1 MDDNVCE
8 LSIEETNKLRE
19 KLGLKKLE
27 ITKDNVKKNE
37 DHDDEKA
44 GKNKRKN
51 SSNNKTKQIEKEEEH
66 DEHVK
71 NTKKK
76 KQKIKTISEDY
87 KDDVN
92 DVEAWIN
99 KTRNTMNQ
107 RLEQDELKYSDD
119 ENEEQSYNKK
129 NKKKKKKNSNDND
142 NDNENE
148 NFVSKVKV
156 EHKNEDITEDMILT
170 LKDQNILNSDQ
181 EDCLINE
188 ELKKK
193 NMKSLLSKKDDNY
206 WTKNYYDPLSYY
218 DDNNNNNNNN
228 LADNSSMQML
238 PKYKDEKHSFDVNV
252 TYEKTQTKYKHEKD
266 TEKKKKKKYKNENNS
281 ISNNKNESHETNHMV
296 QLKKRKIKN
305 INKRKKEEDAWD
317 FLYND
322 NTEEDNQ
329 ESDTTNK
336 YDESKRK
343 EKILRHRRD
352 ERDERDEQV
361 EKVEQDEQEQ
371 NVDILNDVINKI
383 KEEQMDM
390 DINYFD
396 NPFSDN
402 EDDKELYE
410 LLQKGNNLQKRK
422 KEKNYENELLKY
434 IVVNEDEKSQ
444 KNKNKDKDNDHSD
457 EDEDD
462 DDDDD
467 DNHNHYN
474 SNNVIKLTNTS
485 EFCKNISLPLD
496 VLENEKKLKS
506 KKKTSNAKEG
516 DNHLNDEYNSSN
528 KNILEENIN
537 EDILKNTFLEN
548 EEDHNDDNSSEL
560 HGVSEIF
567 NEVKLDEGLF
577 GALEYLKTKGE
588 LNMED
593 KIYRNPE
600 NKPLHM
606 STDKDDIKLDYKNEF
621 GKVMTPK
628 ESFRYISWIFHGKKQ
643 GKNKLEKKIKRL
655 EIERRYKENPIDS
668 LPTLNVLKKYQQTQ
682 KKSYFTLSNNN

>member
-19 KLGLKKLE
+19 KLGLKKLD
-27 ITKDNVKKNE
+27 ITKDKVKKNE
-37 DHDDEKA
+37 DHNDEKER
-44 GKNKRKN
+44 KNKRRS

-66 DEHVK
+66 EEQVQD
-71 NTKKK
+71 TKKK

-87 KDDVN
+87 KDDIN

-107 RLEQDELKYSDD
+107 RLEHDEIKYSDD
-119 ENEEQSYNKK
+119 ENEEQSFNKK
-129 NKKKKKKNSNDND
+129 NKKRKKKNSND
-142 NDNENE
+142 NE

-170 LKDQNILNSDQ
+170 LKDQNVLNSDQ

-193 NMKSLLSKKDDNY
+193 NMKSLLSKKDDSY

-228 LADNSSMQML
+228 NNIDDNSSMQML
-238 PKYKDEKHSFDVNV
+238 PKYKDEKHSFDVNI
-252 TYEKTQTKYKHEKD
+252 TYEKTQTEYKHEKD
-266 TEKKKKKKYKNENNS
+266 TEKKKKKEYKNENKS
-281 ISNNKNESHETNHMV
+281 INNNIEQSHETNHVV

-322 NTEEDNQ
+322 NNTEEDNQ
-329 ESDTTNK
+329 ESYTTNK
-336 YDESKRK
+336 HDESKKK
-343 EKILRHRRD
+343 EKILQQKRHEHD
-352 ERDERDEQV
+352 E
-361 EKVEQDEQEQ
+361 KDEQEQ

-422 KEKNYENELLKY
+422 KQKNYENELLKY
-434 IVVNEDEKSQ
+434 IVVNEDEK
-444 KNKNKDKDNDHSD
+444 NKNKVNDNNKNNNNNNHS
-457 EDEDD
+457 
-462 DDDDD
+462 DDDD
-467 DNHNHYN
+467 DNDNDNDNNNNNHYYN

-506 KKKTSNAKEG
+506 KKKSADAKEV
-516 DNHLNDEYNSSN
+516 DNHLNDEYDSLN

-668 LPTLNVLKKYQQTQ
+668 LPTLNVLKKYQQMQ

>member
-66 DEHVK
+66 DEHVQ
-71 NTKKK
+71 NTTKK
-76 KQKIKTISEDY
+76 KQKIKSISEDY

-107 RLEQDELKYSDD
+107 RLEQDEIKYSDD

-129 NKKKKKKNSNDND
+129 NKKKKKKNSND
-142 NDNENE
+142 NE

-170 LKDQNILNSDQ
+170 LKDQNVLNSDQ

-218 DDNNNNNNNN
+218 DDNNNNNNN
-228 LADNSSMQML
+228 LVDNSSMKML

-266 TEKKKKKKYKNENNS
+266 TERKKKKNEYNNENNS
-281 ISNNKNESHETNHMV
+281 IRNNKNENHETNHMV

-336 YDESKRK
+336 LDESKKK
-343 EKILRHRRD
+343 EKILRQRRD
-352 ERDERDEQV
+352 ERDEHYEHDERDGRDGRDGR
-361 EKVEQDEQEQ
+361 DEQEQ
-371 NVDILNDVINKI
+371 NIDILNDVINKI

-390 DINYFD
+390 DINYFV

-444 KNKNKDKDNDHSD
+444 KNKNKNNDKNNDNDHSD
-457 EDEDD
+457 DD
-462 DDDDD
+462 DDY
-467 DNHNHYN
+467 HNHYN

-506 KKKTSNAKEG
+506 KKKTDNAKEG

-668 LPTLNVLKKYQQTQ
+668 LPTLNVLKKYQQMQ

>member
-1 MDDNVCE
+1 MDDKVCE

-19 KLGLKKLE
+19 KLGLKKLN
-27 ITKDNVKKNE
+27 ITKDNDKKNE
-37 DHDDEKA
+37 NHDDEKG
-44 GKNKRKN
+44 GKNRRKN
-51 SSNNKTKQIEKEEEH
+51 SSNNKTKQIEKEEGFE
-66 DEHVK
+66 EHVRD
-71 NTKKK
+71 TKKK
-76 KQKIKTISEDY
+76 KQKINTISEDY
-87 KDDVN
+87 KDDIN

-99 KTRNTMNQ
+99 KTRNSMNQ
-107 RLEQDELKYSDD
+107 RLEKHDEIKYSDD

-129 NKKKKKKNSNDND
+129 NKKRKKKNSND
-142 NDNENE
+142 NE

-170 LKDQNILNSDQ
+170 LKDQNILSSDQ

-188 ELKKK
+188 ELKKQ

-206 WTKNYYDPLSYY
+206 WTQNYYDPLSYY

-228 LADNSSMQML
+228 IDDNSSIQML
-238 PKYKDEKHSFDVNV
+238 PKYKDEKHSFDVSV

-266 TEKKKKKKYKNENNS
+266 IEKKKKKNEYKNENKS
-281 ISNNKNESHETNHMV
+281 VNKKQSHETNHMV

-336 YDESKRK
+336 NNETKKK
-343 EKILRHRRD
+343 EKILQQK
-352 ERDERDEQV
+352 RDEQD
-361 EKVEQDEQEQ
+361 EKDEHEQ

-410 LLQKGNNLQKRK
+410 LLEKGSNLQKRK

-434 IVVNEDEKSQ
+434 IVINEDEKSQ
-444 KNKNKDKDNDHSD
+444 KNKNNDNNKDNDNDHSD
-457 EDEDD
+457 
-462 DDDDD
+462 DD
-467 DNHNHYN
+467 DNNNNNDNDYN

-496 VLENEKKLKS
+496 VLENEKKVKS
-506 KKKTSNAKEG
+506 KKKSANAQ
-516 DNHLNDEYNSSN
+516 DVDIHLNDEYNSSN

-537 EDILKNTFLEN
+537 EDILKNTILEN
-548 EEDHNDDNSSEL
+548 EDDYNDDNSSEL

-655 EIERRYKENPIDS
+655 EIERRFKENPIDS
-668 LPTLNVLKKYQQTQ
+668 LPTLNVLKKYQQMQ